1 MKQNRTRIG
10 VTVSAVGLVCNLL
23 LFVLKLLAGLW
34 AGAIS
39 VTADALNN
47 LSDASGSI
55 VAFVGF
61 RLSAKPADAK
71 HPYGHAR
78 FEYIAG
84 MLVAALTLAVGF
96 EVAKSSVEKI
106 VTPTSPTVS
115 AFTVAVLTVSVVI
128 KTGMFLLNH
137 ILGKRM
143 DSPVLKA
150 TAADSRND
158 ALITLSVLAAMAI
171 EAIWG
176 LAADGWIGLSVA
188 VFILYSGVRLVLDT
202 VHPLLGTAGTAEMRQ
217 ALTEVLSREER
228 VLGLHDLLIHDYGPS
243 HCYASVHVELDQ
255 CEDAMFGHELIDR
268 LERECLESLGVH
280 LVIHH
285 DPVVTQDP
293 LQARL
298 CERVRGV
305 LRCFDEGLSMH
316 DLRVD
321 GHAVRFDVSLPDR
334 LRART
339 AEIESFVRQA
349 LTDTPDGAFDV
360 TVVFDPE
367 EWA

>member
-1 MKQNRTRIG
+1 MNEKRIRTG
-10 VTVSAVGLVCNLL
+10 VLVSAIGLACNLL

-47 LSDASGSI
+47 LSDASGSV

-84 MLVAALTLAVGF
+84 MLVAALTLVVGF

-106 VTPTSPTVS
+106 LTPNPLTVS
-115 AFTVAVLTVSVVI
+115 VFTVTVLAVSVVI

-137 ILGKRM
+137 ILGKRL

-158 ALITLSVLAAMAI
+158 ALITTAVLTAMVI
-171 EAIWG
+171 EKTLGVAVDGWLG
-176 LAADGWIGLSVA
+176 LAVA
-188 VFILYSGVRLVLDT
+188 GFIVYSGVRLIMDT
-202 VHPLLGTAGTAEMRQ
+202 IHPLLGTAGNAQLRQ
-217 ALTEVLSREER
+217 ALIERLSHEER
-228 VLGLHDLLIHDYGPS
+228 VLGVHDLLIHDYGPS
-243 HCYASVHVELDQ
+243 HCYASVHIELDHR
-255 CEDAMFGHELIDR
+255 ENAVEGHELLDR
-268 LERECLESLGVH
+268 LERECLEMLGVH

-285 DPVVTQDP
+285 DPVVTHDP
-293 LQARL
+293 LQSRL

-305 LRCFDEGLSMH
+305 LRCYDESLTMH

-321 GHAVRFDVSLPDR
+321 GHEVRFDVSLPDR
-334 LRART
+334 LCSRT
-339 AEIESFVRQA
+339 DEIESFVREA
-349 LTDTPDGAFDV
+349 LRDTPDGAFDV
-360 TVVFDPE
+360 TVIFDPE
-367 EWA
+367 EWT